1 MNLNFY
7 NPNNANNLES
17 LQNAL
22 QEQINKLDQL
32 RNMSLKPQVNQPLQ
46 EQRYYV
52 DCGKKEEWDQFLKL
66 NYGITE
72 EQIFS
77 DYRLF
82 LQAKEELSQDTN
94 KEKLEEMKRK
104 IAPKRIKEN
113 ASNIAT
119 VNNQPPNVINTER
132 LEEDNKRNENKGV
145 KYVR

>member
-1 MNLNFY
+1 M
-7 NPNNANNLES
+7 
-17 LQNAL
+17 
-22 QEQINKLDQL
+22 
-32 RNMSLKPQVNQPLQ
+32 
-46 EQRYYV
+46 
-52 DCGKKEEWDQFLKL
+52 DQFLKL

-113 ASNIAT
+113 ASNIAAA
-119 VNNQPPNVINTER
+119 NNQPPNVINTER
-132 LEEDNKRNENKGV
+132 LEEENKRNENKGV

>member
-52 DCGKKEEWDQFLKL
+52 YCGKKEEWDQFLKL
-66 NYGITE
+66 NYGITDQ
-72 EQIFS
+72 QIFS

>member
-17 LQNAL
+17 LQSAL

-82 LQAKEELSQDTN
+82 LQAKEELNQDTN

-119 VNNQPPNVINTER
+119 ANNQPPNVINTER